1 MSSVMRYFILN
12 ARFLCSSLLLIFL
25 TMVCSS
31 SNASTCNNLHFVG
44 FKQEESPAL
53 IRDIEDQDFIRFYS
67 NPNFYLK
74 DRREMLARYNFA
86 SSELREKGIDQFIE
100 SILSGELPGSY
111 EFDGITI
118 TAIDL
123 VIERGANEQQLQRL
137 YDQGYIMSDSSV
149 WELIQQKS
157 PQEFLALTKKF
168 YEGNLLE
175 ISFRLNGEA
184 LSFFNYLLATKNRD
198 YLKFFSTS
206 PSHSYL
212 LFSTIYSGK
221 LLDIDLLDF
230 ENYLEV
236 VNYFVSIGSSVDDY
250 REAYKT
256 QKNKEI
262 SHVNL
267 LKEYSIYEIFTNC
280 RIDELTSPL
289 AFHYM
294 RPKSEIFE
302 ILKQSKLNL
311 TTASIEEISTLN
323 FDNFVEEFLLQKIKE
338 KDRSKIKSKILM
350 DFSIL
355 SDDQIKMMVE
365 DKSKIFLNREK
376 ISLQEYLLLEG
387 YQVNSLEFPHFDL
400 SRIAF
405 HVAFNLPKESQKTLA
420 KNNTLVKKTQF
431 SKNLSYYLLEVSL
444 DRQSLEYYSELYGL
458 PESKF
463 GFSPEER
470 IAINSSLF
478 KHMNINGLQ
487 NNSSSN

>member
-1 MSSVMRYFILN
+1 MRYSIVN
-12 ARFLCSSLLLIFL
+12 ARFLCSSLLFTFL
-25 TMVCSS
+25 TVVCSS

-74 DRREMLARYNFA
+74 DRREMLTRYNVA

-100 SILSGELPGSY
+100 NILSGELPGSY

-123 VIERGANEQQLQRL
+123 VIENGANEQQIQKL
-137 YDQGYIMSDSSV
+137 YSQGYIMSDSSILG
-149 WELIQQKS
+149 LIQQKS
-157 PQEFLALTKKF
+157 PQEFLALTTKF

-175 ISFRLNGEA
+175 LSFRLNGEK

-206 PSHSYL
+206 PPHSYL
-212 LFSTIYSGK
+212 LISTMYNGR

-236 VNYFVSIGSSVDDY
+236 VSYFVSTGSSVDDY
-250 REAYKT
+250 REAYNI
-256 QKNKEI
+256 QQNRELLHI
-262 SHVNL
+262 NL
-267 LKEYSIYEIFTNC
+267 LDEYSIYEIFTNC
-280 RIDELTSPL
+280 KSEELTTP
-289 AFHYM
+289 FVFNYM

-302 ILKQSKLNL
+302 ILKQSKLSL
-311 TTASIEEISTLN
+311 KTESFEEISALN
-323 FDNFVEEFLLQKIKE
+323 FDNFVEEFLLQKIKAKE
-338 KDRSKIKSKILM
+338 RSKVKSKILM

-355 SDDQIKMMVE
+355 SDDQMKMMVE
-365 DKSKIFLNREK
+365 DKSKLFLNREN
-376 ISLQEYLLLEG
+376 ISLQEYLFLEG
-387 YQVNSLEFPHFDL
+387 YKVNSQEFPHFDL

-405 HVAFNLPKESQKTLA
+405 HVAFNLSKASQKKLS
-420 KNNTLVKKTQF
+420 KNNNLIKKTQF
-431 SKNLSYYLLEVSL
+431 SKNLTYYLLEISR
-444 DRQSLEYYSELYGL
+444 DRQSLEHYYKLYGL

-478 KHMNINGLQ
+478 KSMNINGF
-487 NNSSSN
+487 